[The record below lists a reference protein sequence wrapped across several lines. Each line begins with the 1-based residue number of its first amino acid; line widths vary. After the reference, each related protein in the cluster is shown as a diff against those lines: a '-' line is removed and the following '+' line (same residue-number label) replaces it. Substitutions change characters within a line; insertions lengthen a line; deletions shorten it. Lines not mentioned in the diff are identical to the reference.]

1 MSRSVA
7 RSLLGTVDF
16 AERGSDVV
24 SDERLFTC
32 GENVAW
38 NGYSASCDCDMPVDN
53 KLPGVLG
60 RMG

>member
-7 RSLLGTVDF
+7 RLLLGTVNF
-16 AERGSDVV
+16 AERGSDIV
-24 SDERLFTC
+24 SDERLFTY

-38 NGYSASCDCDMPVDN
+38 NGYSASCDCDMSVDN

-60 RMG
+60 GIG